1 MSVIDKKYPE
11 RFDTP
16 KDKFALNIEDLSNFT
31 YDMQHCIKCKG
42 CYWVKITTYM
52 PGDEAR
58 SALSQQS
65 LEGIRLLRSFRKD
78 ENRSENQ

>member
-16 KDKFALNIEDLSNFT
+16 KEKFALNIEDLSNFT

-42 CYWVKITTYM
+42 CYWVDHTYM
-52 PGDEAR
+52 PGMKHAVRCPSNLWKEFDSYGAF
-58 SALSQQS
+58 
-65 LEGIRLLRSFRKD
+65 GKM
-78 ENRSENQ
+78 NRSENQ

>member
-16 KDKFALNIEDLSNFT
+16 KEKFALNIEDLSNFT

-42 CYWVKITTYM
+42 C
-52 PGDEAR
+52 
-58 SALSQQS
+58 
-65 LEGIRLLRSFRKD
+65 
-78 ENRSENQ
+78 